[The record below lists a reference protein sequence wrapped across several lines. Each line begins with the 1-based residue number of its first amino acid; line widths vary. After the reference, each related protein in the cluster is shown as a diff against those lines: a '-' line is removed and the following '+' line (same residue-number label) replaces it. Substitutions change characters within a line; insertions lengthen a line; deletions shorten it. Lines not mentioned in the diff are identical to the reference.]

1 MDVIT
6 PDGVDQSGEVDHTIH
21 TPVVLSGV
29 AIP

>member
-1 MDVIT
+1 MAVVPLAT
-6 PDGVDQSGEVDHTIH
+6 LLRASSVLASH